1 MRLVTGVRIARC
13 SLLETRPLAVRALAV
28 VLCVAFAACS
38 KPARKANET
47 HNPADNE
54 PFSIQFTKTKKATRR
69 APPASADANAGQELD
84 VETVAAALLTE
95 WAATDDMERRSEIAL
110 ALAEDGSPAARAIL
124 EEIYTES
131 SAVPDK
137 VLVVQSLSSMDLD
150 EPQPT
155 ARLIEDALGE
165 SQPPELRAA
174 AVGALTELNDPRTL
188 PYWRALATDDDEAIR
203 EQATAMLEYFGETP
217 PAQETASS
225 PR

>member
-1 MRLVTGVRIARC
+1 M
-13 SLLETRPLAVRALAV
+13 
-28 VLCVAFAACS
+28 
-38 KPARKANET
+38 
-47 HNPADNE
+47 
-54 PFSIQFTKTKKATRR
+54 
-69 APPASADANAGQELD
+69 
-84 VETVAAALLTE
+84 ETVAAALLTE